1 VFPQGEPFG
10 LRGSLQVPLTSSH
23 EPTWWH
29 SSSATHGISSPTHS
43 PASQASPVVHSLPS
57 LQAVPSVPGIWVQ
70 PAVGE
75 QASTVQGSPSSQLMA
90 VPPPH
95 TPAWQL

>member
-1 VFPQGEPFG
+1 
-10 LRGSLQVPLTSSH
+10 
-23 EPTWWH
+23 
-29 SSSATHGISSPTHS
+29 
-43 PASQASPVVHSLPS
+43 
-57 LQAVPSVPGIWVQ
+57 VQ